1 MVRLPSVLLL
11 AALAAAVATLAWRVT
26 DRPPFDAAV
35 ERAAAEAALS
45 ADPGRCPLSSGAT
58 ARAATWVLRACA
70 DGGIAWLDAAERY
83 GPVAE
88 TVWREHG
95 DDPVFRRVFARL
107 GHPVIPVVALA
118 AETGSFRH
126 VAAATLADTVS
137 RAWSEGTLSLE
148 VATLSPDDF
157 GRLAIRDLDT
167 RGHAMLAE
175 YEIVGGVARY
185 RPVTS
190 ALNGTRDLLFGGVTD
205 LEAVIVRG
213 ERAPTPSEVGLA
225 ALDGVLVA
233 GGIGAAAKVVQGV
246 RTSAGTVATMR
257 AAGGGAVRALATVGR
272 AAGVAGVVAVPV
284 LALTRPGLLADAAG
298 WVAEAAGLP
307 GWTGVFALFLVA
319 FAVVGVVARVVFGPV
334 LAATGMIGRVAAR
347 MARRPA
353 GVRAAASP

>member
-167 RGHAMLAE
+167 R
-175 YEIVGGVARY
+175 GVARY